1 MLSFQYQHLLDVA
14 ILAAR
19 DAGGM
24 LRGDFLQP
32 GGPRGSGEHA
42 DADDE
47 AEALIRD
54 RLLAATSAWN
64 DCGED
69 TPFHPGTE
77 GRHTW
82 LVDPND
88 GTAAYLKGYRG
99 SAVSIGLLR
108 DGVPVLGVVN
118 AYAAPDNDGD
128 LFAWAER
135 CGPLK
140 RNEIP
145 VERTTWHTAITP
157 QTVVFV
163 SQK

>member
-1 MLSFQYQHLLDVA
+1 MAHRYAEPLRVAVEAARAAGA
-14 ILAAR
+14 ILRA
-19 DAGGM
+19 
-24 LRGDFLQP
+24 DFLKP
-32 GGPRGSGEHA
+32 GGPDGSGEHA
-42 DADDE
+42 DADDR
-47 AEALIRD
+47 AEALIRE
-54 RLLAATSAWN
+54 RLLTATPEWSYR
-64 DCGED
+64 GEE
-69 TPFHPGTE
+69 TGYREGAE
-77 GRHTW
+77 GRHIW

-88 GTAAYLKGYRG
+88 GTASYLQGYRG

-108 DGVPVLGVVN
+108 DGVPVLGVVY
-118 AYAAPDNDGD
+118 AFAAPDNDGD